1 MLSLFCDKCGA
12 ALELA
17 PQKDERDRGA
27 LVAVAY
33 HGSLPPS
40 ALTSADELEAELES
54 SRPTGYHVELRA
66 KPCEACTD
74 EAFDNG
80 YESGQD
86 AASDSTDEAY
96 DRGFSDGLAE
106 AQGDDE

>member
-33 HGSLPPS
+33 HGSLPPT
-40 ALTSADELEAELES
+40 ALTSADELAADLES
-54 SRPTGYHVELRA
+54 TRPSGYHVEIRV

-74 EAFDNG
+74 EAYDNG
-80 YESGQD
+80 YESGQKD
-86 AASDSTDEAY
+86 ENDSAY